1 MPITTK
7 LYVEVLQD
15 FYRQI
20 DGSKTSNLLQLR
32 IVLLLHE
39 VDYLLHLQKLNQ
51 LFLFRKKDFPGLKEL
66 SIFENVIFGLI
77 VVQIS
82 LQASLKRLPRCWL
95 ILPAIFLLHVDVH
108 HETTYQD
115 VKLISRY
122 VLDIQ
127 VVFGFL
133 HCVFL
138 GCDGMYFCTLTFV
151 N

>member
-20 DGSKTSNLLQLR
+20 DRSKTANLLQLR

-39 VDYLLHLQKLNQ
+39 VDYLSHLQKLNQ

-95 ILPAIFLLHVDVH
+95 ILPAIFLLHVDV
-108 HETTYQD
+108 
-115 VKLISRY
+115 KLISRY

-138 GCDGMYFCTLTFV
+138 GCDGMYFCTLAFV

>member
-20 DGSKTSNLLQLR
+20 DRSKTANLLQLR

-39 VDYLLHLQKLNQ
+39 VDYLSHLQKLNQ

-108 HETTYQD
+108 HIKMLSSSAGMSSTYKSYS
-115 VKLISRY
+115 VFFSVFSL
-122 VLDIQ
+122 
-127 VVFGFL
+127 VV
-133 HCVFL
+133 
-138 GCDGMYFCTLTFV
+138 MECTFAHSPL
-151 N
+151 